1 MILLYKMNQNK
12 SKDSMQFIYPDRY
25 QEKFLDKKK
34 KYPYSS
40 GCIQRIIS
48 ITLDTLNLQNTYKNL
63 PVIVTKLL
71 EEPKNL
77 TEEEKEMMRKVSEN
91 WDLVRAIQNIYNKKV
106 IFSKKENIIDFG
118 DYLKKY
124 LEITG
129 IDFDIL
135 ELCGQYNYMSK
146 SKDDPII
153 LMDGEAIRLQKIQ
166 TGLSHGKGKAIWRDK
181 NREIVKAKKRNQ
193 EFEISWV
200 LIDSRVNLIDNGEIE
215 KIYVL
220 DKNGN
225 EVDVYWDTNREIVEV
240 SKWEERFE
248 ICGNIDHNTVRLV
261 NGEKVQKVTIRNNEG
276 EKRDVFINKNKEIV
290 EIKIWDEKFE
300 ATWFCTE
307 DLIGNEILQH
317 ITVRGANIS
326 NVFLNKYM
334 EPIKITKWKEE
345 LTLSYVYY
353 GTETLISGEEVQKIK
368 ASDML
373 WDERD
378 VVINK
383 KKKIV
388 EVSKWKENFEICDFY
403 REKEENIINGEAVQ
417 KVKIR
422 SKKWNERD
430 VVINKYK
437 EIVEIK
443 IWDKKF
449 ELCGIGQKSM
459 DLIGGISLQNVFI
472 RNKLGKVENYCLNRN
487 WEVIMLNKWKEEVVL
502 HATQGIKHLG
512 NQNLVQEVTIRDN
525 QRKTHKAVVNENN
538 STYTYIDLNWKEKY
552 FDWDCDV
559 LFTTD
564 LSKPLFQKGITAEGV
579 IIIDN

>member
-1 MILLYKMNQNK
+1 
-12 SKDSMQFIYPDRY
+12 
-25 QEKFLDKKK
+25 
-34 KYPYSS
+34 
-40 GCIQRIIS
+40 
-48 ITLDTLNLQNTYKNL
+48 
-63 PVIVTKLL
+63 
-71 EEPKNL
+71 
-77 TEEEKEMMRKVSEN
+77 
-91 WDLVRAIQNIYNKKV
+91 
-106 IFSKKENIIDFG
+106 
-118 DYLKKY
+118 
-124 LEITG
+124 
-129 IDFDIL
+129 
-135 ELCGQYNYMSK
+135 
-146 SKDDPII
+146 
-153 LMDGEAIRLQKIQ
+153 
-166 TGLSHGKGKAIWRDK
+166 
-181 NREIVKAKKRNQ
+181 
-193 EFEISWV
+193 
-200 LIDSRVNLIDNGEIE
+200 
-215 KIYVL
+215 
-220 DKNGN
+220 
-225 EVDVYWDTNREIVEV
+225 
-240 SKWEERFE
+240 
-248 ICGNIDHNTVRLV
+248 
-261 NGEKVQKVTIRNNEG
+261 
-276 EKRDVFINKNKEIV
+276 V

-388 EVSKWKENFEICDFY
+388 EVSKWKEIFEICDFY

>member
-1 MILLYKMNQNK
+1 M
-12 SKDSMQFIYPDRY
+12 
-25 QEKFLDKKK
+25 
-34 KYPYSS
+34 
-40 GCIQRIIS
+40 
-48 ITLDTLNLQNTYKNL
+48 
-63 PVIVTKLL
+63 
-71 EEPKNL
+71 
-77 TEEEKEMMRKVSEN
+77 
-91 WDLVRAIQNIYNKKV
+91 
-106 IFSKKENIIDFG
+106 
-118 DYLKKY
+118 
-124 LEITG
+124 
-129 IDFDIL
+129 
-135 ELCGQYNYMSK
+135 
-146 SKDDPII
+146 
-153 LMDGEAIRLQKIQ
+153 
-166 TGLSHGKGKAIWRDK
+166 
-181 NREIVKAKKRNQ
+181 KAKKRNQ

-403 REKEENIINGEAVQ
+403 RDKEENIINGEAVQ
-417 KVKIR
+417 KWKLEVKM
-422 SKKWNERD
+422 KWER
-430 VVINKYK
+430 
-437 EIVEIK
+437 
-443 IWDKKF
+443 
-449 ELCGIGQKSM
+449 C
-459 DLIGGISLQNVFI
+459 
-472 RNKLGKVENYCLNRN
+472 C
-487 WEVIMLNKWKEEVVL
+487 
-502 HATQGIKHLG
+502 H
-512 NQNLVQEVTIRDN
+512 
-525 QRKTHKAVVNENN
+525 
-538 STYTYIDLNWKEKY
+538 
-552 FDWDCDV
+552 
-559 LFTTD
+559 
-564 LSKPLFQKGITAEGV
+564 
-579 IIIDN
+579 